1 MTLRRAAIAVSL
13 VVVGLALG
21 GCGGDDGSD
30 GDTQDPAALEG
41 ESWILTQMLT
51 AGGQTEI
58 VDVAVSASFDG
69 TKISGNSGCNSYN
82 ASYEATGAQ
91 ISFGPIAGT
100 KMACPE
106 PEGNTEARY
115 LQLLEGVA
123 SYEVSGRSM
132 SMNDAD
138 GTPVLQFM
146 QG

>member
-1 MTLRRAAIAVSL
+1 
-13 VVVGLALG
+13 
-21 GCGGDDGSD
+21 
-30 GDTQDPAALEG
+30 
-41 ESWILTQMLT
+41 MLT

-58 VDVAVSASFDG
+58 VDVGVSASFDG
-69 TKISGNSGCNSYN
+69 TTISGNSGCNSYN
-82 ASYEATGAQ
+82 ASYEDTGAQ
-91 ISFGPIAGT
+91 ISFGPIAGA
-100 KMACPE
+100 KMACGE
-106 PEGNTEARY
+106 PEGSTEARY